1 MVYVKDSMPTEYA
14 GAAQLDRRVVSD
26 RELTERGM
34 AAWCVTPV
42 ATPLYGPL
50 AVNVDHDAICV
61 PETLTARSQ
70 LEREADRILRFHDGD
85 AQNLDTLRERT
96 RANGVDSTWDRVVK
110 ADRAAYRGKVRFVP
124 NSHSYKVP
132 RMFIVAGDSTCTVS
146 VDHHRLTTFVTGRGY
161 RFVCHKAVRSTRIT
175 DRHAVKR
182 TARASKR
189 PPSMAAYGKAAT
201 PYNAGDSTIRR
212 RWKAVDAGAVTS
224 ADALA
229 NALRHVKPGEVVPI
243 AEGLTVT
250 VHASTVTAFGRD
262 FPIRDF
268 ARRVVLAG
276 DASRT

>member
-1 MVYVKDSMPTEYA
+1 MVYVKDSMPSEYA

-26 RELTERGM
+26 RELTDRGM
-34 AAWCVTPV
+34 ATWCVTTPV
-42 ATPLYGPL
+42 TPFYGPL
-50 AVNVDHDAICV
+50 SLNVDVDAICV
-61 PETLTARSQ
+61 PETLSAQSQ

-85 AQNLDTLRERT
+85 AMNLDTLRERT

-110 ADRAAYRGKVRFVP
+110 ADRAAFRGKVRFIP

-161 RFVCHKAVRSTRIT
+161 RFVCHKAVRSTRAT

-182 TARASKR
+182 AKRAATR
-189 PPSMAAYGKAAT
+189 APSMAAYGKAAT
-201 PYNAGDSTIRR
+201 PYSAGESTIRR
-212 RWKAVDAGAVTS
+212 RWSKVDAGAVTS
-224 ADALA
+224 ADVIA

-243 AEGLTVT
+243 ADGVTVT
-250 VHASTVTAFGRD
+250 VHASTVTAFGRE

-276 DASRT
+276 DAATI